1 MNLFI
6 LKQKFRETAEFTSGN
21 IFCKKQNFC
30 EIRIFQKTI
39 FTISSIFQ
47 IKYFF
52 SFSRF
57 ASGGNG
63 ECIQLG
69 EEWMTPNKFEIRA
82 GSKAKK
88 YKVSIK
94 CEQGISIGEY
104 IAKGYLI
111 ENATRS
117 KINAT
122 DPLNIDGGDS
132 NQLQSKTRST
142 RSGRKA

>member
-1 MNLFI
+1 MPPH
-6 LKQKFRETAEFTSGN
+6 KKFASAHPERSQDYRVPFRVFFRLN
-21 IFCKKQNFC
+21 I
-30 EIRIFQKTI
+30 
-39 FTISSIFQ
+39 
-47 IKYFF
+47 FF

-94 CEQGISIGEY
+94 CEQGITIGEY

-111 ENATRS
+111 ENAPRSNFHKTATVGGTPKQPQATTR
-117 KINAT
+117 
-122 DPLNIDGGDS
+122 
-132 NQLQSKTRST
+132 
-142 RSGRKA
+142 RSGRKS